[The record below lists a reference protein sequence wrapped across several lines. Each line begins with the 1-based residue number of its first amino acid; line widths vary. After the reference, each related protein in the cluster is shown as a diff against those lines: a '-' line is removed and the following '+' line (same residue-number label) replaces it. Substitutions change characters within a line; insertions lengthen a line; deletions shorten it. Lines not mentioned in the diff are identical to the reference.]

1 MLPDALLDV
10 LVCPKSKQP
19 LIYFASEGFLLCPA
33 SRLSYRI
40 EDDVPVLLIEE
51 ARELTQAEVD
61 RLVALDLSRR

>member
-1 MLPDALLDV
+1 MLSKDLTDV

-19 LIYFASEGFLLCPA
+19 LLYFAQEGFLLCPA
-33 SRLSYRI
+33 SRLQYRI
-40 EDDVPVLLIEE
+40 EGDVPVLLIEE

>member
-1 MLPDALLDV
+1 MLSKALTDV

-19 LIYFASEGFLLCPA
+19 LIYLAAENLLLCPA

-40 EDDVPVLLIEE
+40 EEGVPVLLIEE